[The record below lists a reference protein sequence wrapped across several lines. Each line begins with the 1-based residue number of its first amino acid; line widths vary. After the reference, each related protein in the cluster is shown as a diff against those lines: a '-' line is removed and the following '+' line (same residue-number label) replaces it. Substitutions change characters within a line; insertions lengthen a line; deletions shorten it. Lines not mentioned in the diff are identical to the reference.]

1 MRFRCRA
8 VSSAP
13 PCTLASSQSQ
23 LENRRMNKDDRFDAA
38 DYIRTSRDVDA
49 LLRTALEE
57 VHDDPDAVD
66 EAIRVI
72 ERSGHSLPSWWTEAR

>member
-1 MRFRCRA
+1 
-8 VSSAP
+8 
-13 PCTLASSQSQ
+13 
-23 LENRRMNKDDRFDAA
+23 MNKDDRFDAA